1 MSLTPEFRA
10 ATEARYEYLEAQ
22 RIALDLERSLR
33 LQNERVATLRAKLL
47 DAQETLEAS
56 ISVRAAE

>member
-10 ATEARYEYLEAQ
+10 ATEARHEYLEAH

-56 ISVRAAE
+56 ISARAAE